1 MKRRTFIAGLGAAV
15 ALPTLVQAQQTGPM
29 RRIGVLMAYAEREAE
44 PQARI
49 AMFRGELAKLGWTEG
64 QNLSLDI
71 RWSAA
76 DVEKI
81 RRDAQALVASKPD
94 LILSSNTP
102 TTAALLKET
111 RSIPIVFATVADPVE
126 SGFVASIAHPGGNVT
141 GFTNIEG
148 SIAGKWLELVKEI
161 APAVERV
168 AFLYNTRGAR
178 EPAGGN

>member
-29 RRIGVLMAYAEREAE
+29 RRIGVLMAYSEREAE

-64 QNLSLDI
+64 QDLSLDI

-81 RRDAQALVASKPD
+81 RRDTQALVASKPD

-102 TTAALLKET
+102 TT
-111 RSIPIVFATVADPVE
+111 
-126 SGFVASIAHPGGNVT
+126 
-141 GFTNIEG
+141 
-148 SIAGKWLELVKEI
+148 
-161 APAVERV
+161 
-168 AFLYNTRGAR
+168 
-178 EPAGGN
+178 